1 VSDSQPSDAANN
13 PTRVTSPV
21 TESSRSENFKGIV
34 SMLAAVAVFSVM
46 DAVMKHLGQSYT
58 PIQVTSLR
66 GWASLPYILLAVA
79 WTRGWRDLKPV
90 RWQLHIARGLLSVA
104 MLCLFI
110 YSVRTLS
117 LASAYAIFLCGPL
130 LVTALSV
137 PLLKENVDAPRWI
150 AIGIGLLGVIVM
162 IRPSGSEM
170 VSLGALAAFAAALC
184 YALAAVMI
192 RVVARTESTLSMS
205 LSFLV
210 VIAVT
215 ATAIALPQWIAVSR
229 DHWILIAVLGLSGA
243 LGQYFIVEAFRHAPA
258 SVVAPFDYTALIWG
272 ALLDWILWQALPNS
286 RMLTGAAVV
295 VATGLYLLHRERVA
309 AVGRL

>member
-1 VSDSQPSDAANN
+1 
-13 PTRVTSPV
+13 
-21 TESSRSENFKGIV
+21 
-34 SMLAAVAVFSVM
+34 MLAAVAVFAVM
-46 DAVMKHLGQSYT
+46 DAVMKHLSQSYA

-66 GWASLPYILLAVA
+66 GWASLPFILAAVA
-79 WTRGWRDLKPV
+79 WTKSWRALKPV

-137 PLLKENVDAPRWI
+137 PILKEKVDTPRWV
-150 AIGIGLLGVIVM
+150 AIGIGLIGVIVM
-162 IRPSGSEM
+162 IRPSGAEM
-170 VSLGALAAFAAALC
+170 ISLGALAAFAAALC

-210 VIAVT
+210 VIAFA
-215 ATAIALPQWIAVSR
+215 ATLVAWPSWVPV
-229 DHWILIAVLGLSGA
+229 DDEHWILIAVLGLSGA

-272 ALLDWILWQALPNS
+272 ALLDWVLWQALPNS
-286 RMLTGAAVV
+286 RMMTGAAVV
-295 VATGLYLLHRERVA
+295 VATGLYLIHRERS
-309 AVGRL
+309 AVKANP

>member
-1 VSDSQPSDAANN
+1 MNEPRSTVKGAS
-13 PTRVTSPV
+13 
-21 TESSRSENFKGIV
+21 SENLKGIL
-34 SMLAAVAVFSVM
+34 SMLAAVAVFAVM
-46 DAVMKHLGQSYT
+46 DAVMKHLSQSYA

-66 GWASLPYILLAVA
+66 GWASLPFILLAVA
-79 WTRGWRDLKPV
+79 WTKSWRALKPV
-90 RWQLHIARGLLSVA
+90 RWQLHIARGLLSVT

-137 PLLKENVDAPRWI
+137 PILKEQVDTPRWI
-150 AIGIGLLGVIVM
+150 AIGIGLIGVIVM

-170 VSLGALAAFAAALC
+170 ISLGALAAFAAALC

-205 LSFLV
+205 LSFLI
-210 VIAVT
+210 VIAFA
-215 ATAIALPQWIAVSR
+215 ATLGAWPSWTSVND
-229 DHWILIAVLGLSGA
+229 DHWILIALLGLSGA

-272 ALLDWILWQALPNS
+272 ALLDWMLWQALPNS
-286 RMLTGAAVV
+286 RMMTGAAVV
-295 VATGLYLLHRERVA
+295 VATGLYLIHRERIA
-309 AVGRL
+309 ARAKF